1 MADTHLFMLLF
12 LRSSQ
17 NSYSSTVG
25 CFVTAPAD
33 NYDISYFLL
42 CYCVLESRKMGLEES
57 EENWREEMILVGM
70 S

>member
-1 MADTHLFMLLF
+1 M
-12 LRSSQ
+12 
-17 NSYSSTVG
+17 G

-33 NYDISYFLL
+33 NYDIPHFML
-42 CYCVLESRKMGLEES
+42 CYCVLEIRRMGLEES